1 MMVEFTF
8 FVRVNLSIPSQRLC
22 DIGLTDDNIEMPEE
36 ESEDD
41 EDWDSDEEDRRD
53 EERKQLKIKLQE
65 EARLKVVGPWLE
77 TLWKTLEK

>member
-1 MMVEFTF
+1 MMIEFTF
-8 FVRVNLSIPSQRLC
+8 FVCVNLPIPSQRLC
-22 DIGLTDDNIEMPEE
+22 DIGLTDDYIEMPEE

-65 EARLKVVGPWLE
+65 EARMKVVGPWLE